1 LAKPLKMDNVVFV
14 LTINLIK
21 EGIRKELSIMSQ
33 MLLESNI
40 HCFSEMVTIK
50 HLVQMEDTGKL
61 LQTIKH
67 LPQGDSP
74 K

>member
-1 LAKPLKMDNVVFV
+1 
-14 LTINLIK
+14 
-21 EGIRKELSIMSQ
+21 MSQ